1 MLMMMLMTQERR
13 VMRRGW
19 RLELLQQQQQEL
31 ELEETGLD
39 GLAKKFGLTPQ
50 QFGENLRDSYQR
62 HETEQFPA
70 DPHELARDY
79 ICTQFPTVE
88 AVLEGARYMVALTVA
103 REPLVRQVVR
113 QTFLERAKLNVVPTK
128 KGRKEID
135 ESHLAFA
142 FKYLRNKPVKELKD
156 DQFLKISLAVDE
168 KLLEMEIN
176 IDMTGP
182 GYEGDQTYFDE
193 IKQFHYR
200 DEFSH
205 QVQQW
210 NEQRSLALLAALRQ
224 FLYPQMARE
233 TQRRLL
239 AEARTCVAKSCFR
252 RLDAALRVAPFRP
265 ELQQQQQ
272 RQQRQQ
278 QRQDDDD
285 DDDDFPESGEAG
297 AQGKGLRVL
306 GVAYSPERD
315 TPVFCALVSGDGE
328 VTDFLRLPHFMKR
341 RNAWR
346 ETHRDLKVADIES
359 LKKFLLNKKPQVVVV
374 GAENRDA
381 MLVVEDI
388 RRALQELE
396 SEQQLNSIS
405 VELVPN
411 DLATLYMGSAI
422 AEAEFRDY
430 PPALRQAVSLARRL
444 QDPLLEFSQLAQGGG
459 GAGGDN
465 SSDDDDLLLCLK
477 LHPLQEHVD
486 KEELVSWL
494 QEAFINRVNEAG
506 VDVNRALAQPHAQP
520 PLGFVCG
527 LGPRKASHLL
537 KVLKQHN
544 ARLENRTQLTL
555 CHMGPKVFINC
566 AGFIK
571 IDTSALGDSTDAYV
585 EVLDGS
591 RIHPETY
598 EWARKMAVDALEY
611 DESAEGANPAEALV
625 EILENPERLKDLDL
639 DAFAEELDRQGY
651 GNKGITLYDIR
662 TELHCRYRDLRSP
675 YRSPTAGEAF
685 NLLTKETPETFHVG
699 KLVTA
704 VVTGIAHRRPQGES
718 NDQAIRIDAT
728 GLWHLWQCPFC
739 QQDDF
744 PELSEVWN
752 HFDSGACPGQAIGVK
767 LRLDNGVSG
776 FIPTRYLSDRPV
788 RHPEERV
795 KVGMMVHCRVMRVD
809 VEKLTAD
816 LTTRSSDLAD
826 SVGEWRPRRDDY
838 YDTEHEERVTQAEDK
853 ARQLTQ
859 RAMYVKRVIV
869 HPSFHNVNYK
879 QAEALMGSLEQ
890 GEAVIRPS
898 SKGTDHLTVTWKVA
912 DGVSQH
918 LDVREERKENPFS
931 LGHSL
936 WINGEEFEDLDEI
949 IARHVQPMAS
959 LARDLL
965 SHKYYR
971 KSTGGDT
978 RRCVEELLA
987 KAKRER
993 PSQIPYLVSASTEFP
1008 GKFLLGY
1015 QPRNKPWVEFVTV
1028 TPDGFR
1034 YRGQIFPSVNALFRW
1049 FKEHFRDPIPGVTP
1063 GSGSTRR
1070 TPSSVSAT
1078 PANINFS
1085 DLQRAVNSL
1094 TPSVTSQMYSALATV
1109 AGQGGGAGG
1118 GGSFSGGSSAYH

>member
-1 MLMMMLMTQERR
+1 
-13 VMRRGW
+13 
-19 RLELLQQQQQEL
+19 
-31 ELEETGLD
+31 

-182 GYEGDQTYFDE
+182 GYETDQTYFDE

-374 GAENRDA
+374 GGREP
-381 MLVVEDI
+381 
-388 RRALQELE
+388 ELE

-537 KVLKQHN
+537 K
-544 ARLENRTQLTL
+544 
-555 CHMGPKVFINC
+555 
-566 AGFIK
+566 
-571 IDTSALGDSTDAYV
+571 
-585 EVLDGS
+585 
-591 RIHPETY
+591 
-598 EWARKMAVDALEY
+598 
-611 DESAEGANPAEALV
+611 
-625 EILENPERLKDLDL
+625 
-639 DAFAEELDRQGY
+639 
-651 GNKGITLYDIR
+651 
-662 TELHCRYRDLRSP
+662 
-675 YRSPTAGEAF
+675 
-685 NLLTKETPETFHVG
+685 
-699 KLVTA
+699 
-704 VVTGIAHRRPQGES
+704 
-718 NDQAIRIDAT
+718 
-728 GLWHLWQCPFC
+728 
-739 QQDDF
+739 
-744 PELSEVWN
+744 
-752 HFDSGACPGQAIGVK
+752 
-767 LRLDNGVSG
+767 
-776 FIPTRYLSDRPV
+776 
-788 RHPEERV
+788 
-795 KVGMMVHCRVMRVD
+795 
-809 VEKLTAD
+809 
-816 LTTRSSDLAD
+816 
-826 SVGEWRPRRDDY
+826 
-838 YDTEHEERVTQAEDK
+838 
-853 ARQLTQ
+853 
-859 RAMYVKRVIV
+859 
-869 HPSFHNVNYK
+869 
-879 QAEALMGSLEQ
+879 
-890 GEAVIRPS
+890 
-898 SKGTDHLTVTWKVA
+898 
-912 DGVSQH
+912 
-918 LDVREERKENPFS
+918 
-931 LGHSL
+931 
-936 WINGEEFEDLDEI
+936 
-949 IARHVQPMAS
+949 
-959 LARDLL
+959 
-965 SHKYYR
+965 
-971 KSTGGDT
+971 
-978 RRCVEELLA
+978 
-987 KAKRER
+987 
-993 PSQIPYLVSASTEFP
+993 
-1008 GKFLLGY
+1008 
-1015 QPRNKPWVEFVTV
+1015 
-1028 TPDGFR
+1028 
-1034 YRGQIFPSVNALFRW
+1034 
-1049 FKEHFRDPIPGVTP
+1049 
-1063 GSGSTRR
+1063 
-1070 TPSSVSAT
+1070 
-1078 PANINFS
+1078 
-1085 DLQRAVNSL
+1085 
-1094 TPSVTSQMYSALATV
+1094 
-1109 AGQGGGAGG
+1109 
-1118 GGSFSGGSSAYH
+1118 